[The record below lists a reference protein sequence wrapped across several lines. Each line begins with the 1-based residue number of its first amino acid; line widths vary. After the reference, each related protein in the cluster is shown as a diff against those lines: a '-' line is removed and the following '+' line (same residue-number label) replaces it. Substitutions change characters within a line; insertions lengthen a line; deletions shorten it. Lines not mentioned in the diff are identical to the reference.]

1 MSNAQFVFISQN
13 NHTVMKYIIIC
24 ILFAARAASAQVG
37 IGTMNPSSNSIL
49 DLTSPDKGLL
59 LPRVNDTSSVSNPS
73 AGLMIYDINNQS
85 PAFHNGT
92 RWNSVASASGLSGT
106 YGDSITYSFF
116 GPNSFVQGNFRVT
129 AMSWGGA
136 NSGFSNNVNIQD
148 VSFVKTQDINST
160 NFFKVMILGTMTG
173 GIEFKMYVPGQPTP
187 YYSVKLSNWKVSSM
201 SQSLSIGGELYE
213 AISLSPETIGF
224 KDWINDLGF
233 SYNIATNTIGPY

>member
-1 MSNAQFVFISQN
+1 
-13 NHTVMKYIIIC
+13 MKYVFIC
-24 ILFAARAASAQVG
+24 ILLAVQAASAQVG

-73 AGLMIYDINNQS
+73 AGLMIYDINTQS

-92 RWNSVASASGLSGT
+92 RWNSLPGATALSGT

-129 AMSWGGA
+129 AMSYGGSNA
-136 NSGFSNNVNIQD
+136 GFSNNVSISD
-148 VSFVKTQDINST
+148 VSFLKTKDINST
-160 NFFKVMILGTMTG
+160 NFFKVMIMGTMTG
-173 GIEFKMYVPGQPTP
+173 GIEFKMYVPGESNP

-201 SQSLSIGGELYE
+201 NQSLSIGGELYE
-213 AISLSPETIGF
+213 AISLSPENIGF
-224 KDWINDLGF
+224 KDWTNNLGF
-233 SYNIATNTIGPY
+233 SYNILTYAIGPY